1 MANLIRQECGKSEL
15 NYQEPLFYQTDIED
29 DYFQY
34 LSPKNTLTAGN
45 PIYFDIE
52 GTSDFIDIS
61 QTQLKVRIQ
70 VTGPDGANIT
80 EDNNLAP
87 INNVLNSL
95 FSQVQISLKGNC
107 ISHSNLMY
115 PFKSYIENLLHYPYN
130 AKFSWMK
137 NMGWIDDQSNK
148 YDLPTNTGLTSRRKA
163 ILNGRTAEYMGRL
176 NLDIGF
182 QDKLLPSN
190 IDIRISLTQ
199 SKPDFFLINH
209 VEGDFPCKVKII
221 DAALR
226 IRRVKLTPEKQL
238 SFEQDIAKKPVHI
251 PMSFVVMKNIS
262 ISSAV
267 QSFNQDGL
275 FTGPLPTLVIVGLC
289 SNKGF
294 VGYKDKN
301 PFNFQHFGLN
311 SICLRLNGKSIPSR
325 ALTPNFDDGH
335 VVECYQTLYEALNRQ
350 FSTFDNGI
358 DISRYIGGCALY
370 AFNLTPDQC
379 AGGNPLKTGSVDISL
394 RFKNPLAETVSLVV
408 YSQFENS
415 ILIDQ
420 HRNCITD
427 IHI

>member
-15 NYQEPLFYQTDIED
+15 NYQEPQFYQTDIED

-34 LSPKNTLTAGN
+34 LSPKNTLTPGN

-70 VTGPDGANIT
+70 VKGPNGVNIT
-80 EDNNLAP
+80 DDKIVAP
-87 INNVLNSL
+87 VNNVLHSL
-95 FSQVQISLKGNC
+95 FSQAQISIKGNC

-115 PFKSYIENLLHYPYN
+115 PFKSYIENLLHYPKN
-130 AKFSWMK
+130 AKMTWMK
-137 NMGWIDDQSNK
+137 GMGWDEDQTNN
-148 YDLPTNTGLTSRRKA
+148 YDSSTNLGITKRRKA
-163 ILNGRTAEYMGRL
+163 ILNGKTAEYMGRL
-176 NLDIGF
+176 NLDVGF
-182 QDKLLPSN
+182 QEKLIPSN
-190 IDIRISLTQ
+190 VDIRISLTQ
-199 SKPDFFLINH
+199 SKPAFFLINH
-209 VEGDFPCKVKII
+209 VAEDFPCEVKII

-251 PMSFVVMKNIS
+251 PISFVVMKNIS

-289 SNKGF
+289 TNKSF

-301 PFNFQHFGLN
+301 PFNFQHFDLN

-325 ALTPNFDDGH
+325 ALTPNFDEGH

-358 DISRYIGGCALY
+358 DMPRYIGGCTLY
-370 AFNLTPDQC
+370 AFNLTPDEC
-379 AGGNPLKTGSVDISL
+379 ASGYPLKTGSVDISL
-394 RFKNPLAETVSLVV
+394 RFKEPLSETVSLVV
-408 YSQFENS
+408 YSQFDNS